1 MEHSNIEEEAIQLN
15 REEEDADKPE
25 IDKEEEQDE
34 VEKTEKKEP
43 APAKSYKYTFIMVVL
58 FLKILNMTIFYPIT
72 CVGLQACNTNG
83 VLFDTYTS
91 FLFVISFFIL
101 MLSLILDFLILYSY
115 NKLLLRISKV
125 IMLVISVYLLICAV
139 IVFMSL
145 SSKNTEN
152 LSARFIA
159 LSSVEKLYYDNKQDS
174 FDNSF
179 TISVILAGVFF
190 LLSLLIEL
198 VKFSLFWS
206 FNISRH
212 LESNSKYRL
221 SIDTFNRSSLR
232 REELEEPYDEK
243 NLIFDQLFKKQV

>member
-1 MEHSNIEEEAIQLN
+1 
-15 REEEDADKPE
+15 
-25 IDKEEEQDE
+25 
-34 VEKTEKKEP
+34 
-43 APAKSYKYTFIMVVL
+43 
-58 FLKILNMTIFYPIT
+58 
-72 CVGLQACNTNG
+72 
-83 VLFDTYTS
+83 
-91 FLFVISFFIL
+91 

-125 IMLVISVYLLICAV
+125 IMLVISVYLLICVV

-212 LESNSKYRL
+212 LESDSKYRL

-232 REELEEPYDEK
+232 REELEEQYDEK